1 MSTSYFVEDKEQSLL
16 EHLAEL
22 RSRVRRVFILLLVF
36 MPVVFI
42 FSPKIIKLLWSEL
55 VGEEMFAFSVTEWIF
70 LNLSLSL
77 VFTLIL
83 IYPYLMLELYLFAK
97 PGLYENERK
106 FLKTVLIPSYV
117 LFLFGIIFAFKFL
130 VPFLYRFSYGEEFFS
145 VGRTLGNAVNIAFFF
160 AISLQIPLAVYLLD
174 RFKIVDYDTMKKL
187 RLPIYLL
194 IVMLILNSPTNL
206 SGISQILVL
215 ILFGAMFELGLLL
228 VGMSKR
234 YKHSKKVKSN
244 ANSDRRSGRS
254 WL

>member
-1 MSTSYFVEDKEQSLL
+1 MEDKEQSLS

-22 RSRVRRVFILLLVF
+22 RSRVKRVLILLLVL
-36 MPVVFI
+36 MPIMFI
-42 FSPKIIKLLWSEL
+42 FSPKIIKLLWGEL
-55 VGEEMFAFSVTEWIF
+55 VGEEMFAFSVMEWIL

-77 VFTLIL
+77 IFTLIL

-106 FLKTVLIPSYV
+106 FLKAVLIPSYLV
-117 LFLFGIIFAFKFL
+117 FLFGIIFAFKFL
-130 VPFLYRFSYGEEFFS
+130 VPFLYKFSYGEEFFS

-174 RFKIVDYDTMKKL
+174 RFKIVDYGTMKKL
-187 RLPIYLL
+187 RIPIYLL
-194 IVMLILNSPTNL
+194 IAMLILNSPTNL
-206 SGISQILVL
+206 GGISQILVL
-215 ILFGAMFELGLLL
+215 FLFGAMFEFGLLL

-234 YKHSKKVKSN
+234 YKHSKKVRDN
-244 ANSDRRSGRS
+244 ANSDRRGRRS